1 MALALQSRD
10 ALAWHR
16 AYPLPD
22 ECMGLLENRARAWLF
37 ADSLKFS
44 QAGEGI
50 IGVLWLAPLLGF
62 VLGAWGYFAQQ
73 TWWASA
79 ALAAAILSS
88 AMILLWWGSLNT
100 SSAIFALLFNLV
112 VLVVV
117 LWQQRMFQPAAAA
130 RDSAKNPLDE
140 SWHPS
145 LHLVSIG
152 ISSTFNPSIYLSI
165 DDKAAGL
172 RLRSACARKGAFI
185 WIKQFPIAYSSR

>member
-1 MALALQSRD
+1 MWRLLFSLAML
-10 ALAWHR
+10 LHGIGHILFLMNAWGYWKT
-16 AYPLPD
+16 A
-22 ECMGLLENRARAWLF
+22 RARAWLF

-117 LWQQRMFQPAAAA
+117 LWQQRMRRRQQPHEI
-130 RDSAKNPLDE
+130 R
-140 SWHPS
+140 
-145 LHLVSIG
+145 
-152 ISSTFNPSIYLSI
+152 
-165 DDKAAGL
+165 
-172 RLRSACARKGAFI
+172 RKI
-185 WIKQFPIAYSSR
+185 R